1 MVQSIT
7 AKHTSLFWGGVDES
21 RSDTAASQRAKDNV
35 SADFALCWANLNLA
49 QPPSPVKNLETFP
62 ACPRPQGAGHPL
74 ESTGSGYL

>member
-7 AKHTSLFWGGVDES
+7 AKHASLFGEELMRAGQ
-21 RSDTAASQRAKDNV
+21 TAASRRAKDNV

-62 ACPRPQGAGHPL
+62 DCPRPQGAGHPL